1 LAYDP
6 PVIEATEI
14 YYIVFG
20 IVTFLGGVIGY
31 AKAKSTPSL
40 VIGLI
45 FGITLVSAGILL
57 LCGQTNT
64 IKLGLILGLLSTA
77 VLSGLFIPKVMM
89 NRAAP
94 HVIAM
99 AVLSGAG
106 LVLTLIALGK

>member
-1 LAYDP
+1 M
-6 PVIEATEI
+6 IQATEI
-14 YYIVFG
+14 YYILFG

-31 AKAKSTPSL
+31 AKARSIPSL

-57 LCGQTNT
+57 VCGQTNT
-64 IKLGLILGLLSTA
+64 IKIGLVLGLLGTA

-99 AVLSGAG
+99 AILSGVG
-106 LVLTLIALGK
+106 LVLTLITLGK